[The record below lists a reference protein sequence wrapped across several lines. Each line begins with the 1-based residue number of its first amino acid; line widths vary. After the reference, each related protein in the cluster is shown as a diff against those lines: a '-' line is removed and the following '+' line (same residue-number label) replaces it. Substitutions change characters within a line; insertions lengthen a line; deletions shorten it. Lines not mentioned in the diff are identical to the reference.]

1 MENRILKD
9 LFALFTIA
17 TPTRYTQSQIDKAIA
32 VISNYCESKK
42 IPFKTFKK
50 KQDKRTYTSLLIN
63 SPENKNKILIA
74 ALDTPSMG
82 LLNNKYD
89 YLDNKENLK
98 KKRNSLTISIV
109 LSILIISCIIVLTL
123 HANLSSNSS
132 KSIFVIIVGLIV
144 LLSSWIS
151 SEHAVRHNEPNDCA
165 LDIAMKLLENH
176 PDIGLIL
183 VDGFYQNVGISFLLN
198 SNKWLQNKHCIF
210 IGEIDTSARLCTYAN
225 TSPQLANNALSQF
238 KHLIFYA
245 MTDFQKSKINFRRC
259 EVDFNIL
266 ENMYQ
271 LLEKE
276 L

>member
-17 TPTRYTQSQIDKAIA
+17 TPTRYTQNQIDKAVA
-32 VISNYCESKK
+32 VISNYCESKE

-50 KQDKRTYTSLLIN
+50 KQDKRIYTSLLIN
-63 SPENKNKILIA
+63 SPESKDKVLIA

-82 LLNNKYD
+82 LLNSKYD
-89 YLDNKENLK
+89 YLDNSKNLK
-98 KKRNSLTISIV
+98 KKRNSLTISIL
-109 LSILIISCIIVLTL
+109 LSILFISCIIVLTL
-123 HANLSSNSS
+123 NTNLSSNFS
-132 KSIFVIIVGLIV
+132 KSIFVVIVGIIV

-165 LDIAMKLLENH
+165 LAIAMKLLENH
-176 PDIGLIL
+176 SDVGLIL
-183 VDGFYQNVGISFLLN
+183 VDGFYQNVGLSFLLN

-210 IGEIDTSARLCTYAN
+210 IGETDTSAQLCTYN
-225 TSPQLANNALSQF
+225 HTSPQLANNALSQF
-238 KHLIFYA
+238 KHLKFYA
-245 MTDFQKSKINFRRC
+245 MTDFQKNKINFRRC
-259 EVDFNIL
+259 EVDFDIL
-266 ENMYQ
+266 ENMYK

>member
-1 MENRILKD
+1 
-9 LFALFTIA
+9 
-17 TPTRYTQSQIDKAIA
+17 
-32 VISNYCESKK
+32 
-42 IPFKTFKK
+42 
-50 KQDKRTYTSLLIN
+50 
-63 SPENKNKILIA
+63 
-74 ALDTPSMG
+74 
-82 LLNNKYD
+82 
-89 YLDNKENLK
+89 
-98 KKRNSLTISIV
+98 
-109 LSILIISCIIVLTL
+109 
-123 HANLSSNSS
+123 
-132 KSIFVIIVGLIV
+132 
-144 LLSSWIS
+144 
-151 SEHAVRHNEPNDCA
+151 
-165 LDIAMKLLENH
+165 MKLLENH